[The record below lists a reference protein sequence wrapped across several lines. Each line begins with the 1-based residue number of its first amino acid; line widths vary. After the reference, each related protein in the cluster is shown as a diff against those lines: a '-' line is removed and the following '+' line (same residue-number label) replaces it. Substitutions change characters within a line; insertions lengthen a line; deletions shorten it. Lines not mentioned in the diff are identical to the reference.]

1 MIDRDA
7 TKDKGDSLAEGVG
20 VHTEPHPQ
28 SVHSFS
34 VSA

>member
-1 MIDRDA
+1 MVDRDA
-7 TKDKGDSLAEGVG
+7 TEDEGHPLAEGVG

-28 SVHSFS
+28 SVHPVS